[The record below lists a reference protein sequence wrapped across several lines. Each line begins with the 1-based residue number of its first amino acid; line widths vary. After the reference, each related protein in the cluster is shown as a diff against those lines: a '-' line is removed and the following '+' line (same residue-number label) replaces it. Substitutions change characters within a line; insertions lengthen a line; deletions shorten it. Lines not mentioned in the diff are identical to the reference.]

1 MAYGTVAGV
10 AAYCGPYTKNG
21 VFDST
26 TTPTITTVENWLTQ
40 VSDMLNTALAIQG
53 FTNPLTETKSV
64 NAATAI
70 VEQLVS
76 DLAKGAHNTGRFF
89 SENALKSGVSFWRM
103 ITRDLND
110 WVEQYAPGL
119 EENGAA
125 RGDANLFAIGY
136 RSQDESGDDINP
148 IFQRKG
154 FGNTF
159 ENWDNGS

>member
-10 AAYCGPYTKNG
+10 AAYCGPYTKAG
-21 VFDST
+21 VFDNT

-40 VSDMLNTALAIQG
+40 VSAMLDTALATQG

-64 NAATAI
+64 NAATSI

-89 SENALKSGVSFWRM
+89 SENMIKSGVSFWRV
-103 ITRDLND
+103 ITNDLNG

-119 EENGAA
+119 EENGAE
-125 RGDANLFAIGY
+125 RGDSSQFAIGY
-136 RSQDESGDDINP
+136 RAQDEAGDDIHP

-159 ENWDNGS
+159 ENWDTN